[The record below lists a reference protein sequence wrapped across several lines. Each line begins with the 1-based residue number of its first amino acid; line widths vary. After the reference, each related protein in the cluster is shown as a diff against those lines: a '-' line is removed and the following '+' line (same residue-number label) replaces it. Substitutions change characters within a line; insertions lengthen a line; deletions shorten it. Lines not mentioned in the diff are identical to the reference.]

1 MQGLGTVMA
10 RANPL
15 LEHVMRRAGFGMSAA
30 DVAAFDGV
38 GIPSMITH
46 LVDYERIPDDVDS
59 KIGRPEY
66 VGVTSAQGAFSP
78 NTNLDHARQRW
89 LFRMVHSQRPLQEK
103 MTLFW
108 HNHFATA
115 ASKVLGST
123 TAIQGTKMMVNKTG
137 ELPGPAGQLET
148 LRTRAL
154 GKFRDLLV
162 EMAKD
167 PAMLVWLDGRLNTRL
182 RPQENFGRE
191 IMELFTLGVGNYTEQ
206 DVYAAARVFTGWNIR
221 LVGAVNTPN
230 AYYEPF
236 FSPANHETT
245 AKTFT
250 FPIYANGSKTIPART
265 AADGMQDGLDFI
277 AALARSPITAQRL
290 ARKLWSFFV
299 SDSLPPDPEFIS
311 GSATAYLA
319 NDTDMRSMVAYVL
332 RSRQFQSLQHA
343 YARYSWPAEFVARSI
358 KEVGWNG
365 YSIDGARQSLAAMGQ
380 TLYEPPDVAGWELG
394 EGWFTTGAMLSRMNF
409 ASALAFNQRF
419 NLGRDATAA
428 RGSAENVLSLF
439 LDRLSPP
446 TYDNE
451 PFNALLEYLNA
462 GGAWTGSD
470 TQLTTKAAGLTRLIV
485 GSSEYQLM

>member
-1 MQGLGTVMA
+1 
-10 RANPL
+10 
-15 LEHVMRRAGFGMSAA
+15 MRRAGFGMSAG
-30 DVAAFDGV
+30 DVDTFDGT
-38 GIPSMITH
+38 GIPSVITH

-89 LFRMVHSQRPLQEK
+89 LFRMVHSPRPLQEK

-115 ASKVLGST
+115 ASKVLGGTS
-123 TAIQGTKMMVNKTG
+123 AIQGTKMMVNKVG
-137 ELPGPAGQLET
+137 ELPGPAGQIEM

-162 EMAKD
+162 EIAKD
-167 PAMLVWLDGRLNTRL
+167 PAMLVWLDGRTNTRQ

-221 LVGAVNTPN
+221 LVGALNST
-230 AYYEPF
+230 AGYYEF
-236 FSPANHETT
+236 VYNAAQHEPS

-250 FPIYANGSKTIPART
+250 FPIYPNGSKVIPARDV
-265 AADGMQDGLDFI
+265 ANGMQDGLDFI
-277 AALARSPITAQRL
+277 AALARSPLTAQRL
-290 ARKLWSFFV
+290 ARKLWNFFV
-299 SDSLPPDPEFIS
+299 SDDVAPDPDFIA
-311 GSATAYLA
+311 GAAQAYIE
-319 NDTDMRSMVAYVL
+319 NDTNMQSVIAFVL
-332 RSRQFQSLQHA
+332 RSRQFQNLQHA
-343 YARYSWPAEFVARSI
+343 YTRYSWPAEFVARSI

-365 YSIDGARQSLAAMGQ
+365 YSIDSARASIATMGQ

-394 EGWFTTGAMLSRMNF
+394 QGWFTTGATLARMNF

-419 NLGRDATAA
+419 NLGRDAAAA
-428 RGSAENVLSLF
+428 RGSAENLLSLF
-439 LDRLSPP
+439 LDRLSAPI
-446 TYDNE
+446 YDNE